1 MIILYAEDCIIISNT
16 KEEAGAI
23 FNDLTNKG
31 FKITDEGPM
40 EEYIGI
46 LITHHYNRSFRMSQ
60 PHLIDRII
68 YSVSGMKDTRSAT
81 TLASAGF
88 ILTTDVHGDSRKEY
102 CN

>member
-1 MIILYAEDCIIISNT
+1 MIILYVEDCIMIFNT

-31 FKITDEGPM
+31 FKITDEGTM
-40 EEYIGI
+40 EEYTGI
-46 LITHHYNRSFRMSQ
+46 LITHHDDRSFRISQ
-60 PHLIDRII
+60 PHFIDRII
-68 YSVSGMKDTRSAT
+68 DSVPGMKDTRSAT
-81 TLASAGF
+81 TPASAGV